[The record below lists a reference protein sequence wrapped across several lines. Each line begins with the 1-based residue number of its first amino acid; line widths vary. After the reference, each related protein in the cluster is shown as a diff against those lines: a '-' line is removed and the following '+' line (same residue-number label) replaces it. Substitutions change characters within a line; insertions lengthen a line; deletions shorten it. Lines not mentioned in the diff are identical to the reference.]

1 MRILAD
7 ENIPVVDAFFADQG
21 SIRRLPGRAIDRVAL
36 AEVDVL
42 LVRSVTEVSR
52 AALAGSPVRFVGT
65 CTIGTDH
72 LDLDYFAEAGIAWS
86 SAPGCNARGVV
97 DYVLGCLLAMAE
109 VRGADLAE
117 RTYGVVGAGQVG
129 GRLVE
134 VLRGLG
140 WKVLVC
146 DPPRQAREPDRDG
159 LLIDHIE
166 GLGMQ
171 RLIELVLE
179 AADADWRLRERLLA
193 EADVISLHTP
203 LNRDGEHPTRHLLD
217 EPRLAALRPGTW
229 LVNASRGAVVDNQA
243 LRRLLEGG
251 ADLEVA
257 LDVWEGEPQADP
269 ELAAR
274 CLIATPHIAGYSLEG
289 KLRGTAQI
297 YQAYCAWRGIA
308 ERVSL
313 QDVLPETW
321 LAGLQL
327 NPGCDPAWALA
338 TLCRAVYDPRSD
350 DAAFRRSLTGDS
362 ATRRA
367 AFDALRKHY
376 PPRREITGLRVA
388 TGGQAGVAAGG
399 AGAGG
404 AVGVGTC
411 DWFDSCL
418 RTYPSNCSGVS
429 CRR

>member
-21 SIRRLPGRAIDRVAL
+21 SIRRLPGRAIDRAAL

-146 DPPRQAREPDRDG
+146 DPPRQAREPDG
-159 LLIDHIE
+159 EFVSL
-166 GLGMQ
+166 
-171 RLIELVLE
+171 
-179 AADADWRLRERLLA
+179 ERLLA

-229 LVNASRGAVVDNQA
+229 LVNASRGAVVDNQH
-243 LRRLLEGG
+243 RRTR
-251 ADLEVA
+251 
-257 LDVWEGEPQADP
+257 EPA
-269 ELAAR
+269 
-274 CLIATPHIAGYSLEG
+274 
-289 KLRGTAQI
+289 
-297 YQAYCAWRGIA
+297 
-308 ERVSL
+308 
-313 QDVLPETW
+313 
-321 LAGLQL
+321 
-327 NPGCDPAWALA
+327 
-338 TLCRAVYDPRSD
+338 
-350 DAAFRRSLTGDS
+350 
-362 ATRRA
+362 RRA
-367 AFDALRKHY
+367 AGNLARRPATQPRLRPGLGHGHAVPRGVRPAQRRRRLPPQLDRRQRQ
-376 PPRREITGLRVA
+376 PPRRLRRPAQTLPAAPRDHRPARRHRWTG
-388 TGGQAGVAAGG
+388 GVAAGG